1 MKRITA
7 FAVLLVVLAAPAW
20 AGWDEGVAAYERGD
34 YATALREMR
43 VLAAQGHDQA
53 QYNLGVLYDKGQGVA
68 RNIVLAHMWSTLFE
82 DGRTAYEA
90 GDYAVALRRWRPPAN
105 HGHAGAQFNLGVMY
119 EKGQG
124 VAQDDVKAARWYRRA
139 AEQGVAEAQSAL
151 GDAYHIGRGVMQNYI
166 HAHMWFDLAAARGD
180 ETAAENRDIVARRMT
195 PAQIAEA
202 QRRARA
208 WRTKAQ
214 RRKQRVAATVTRRDT
229 GTDSVPARPVKKTST
244 GSGFYVSDQGH
255 ILTSAHVVS
264 GCREV
269 RIPAS
274 LPVSIVAQDEAS
286 DLALLKSSGG
296 KANSAAKFRGGGGI
310 RPGDDIVVVGYR
322 GLFASEANVTAGT
335 VSAPAGRADDRR
347 FFQITAPVQPGNS
360 GGPVLDMA
368 GNAVGVVMAKP
379 NALRIARATG
389 DIPQNVNF
397 AISAGTARAFLDTQN
412 VPYETAPSA
421 ESLKQVDVASQARKF
436 TVLVACRK

>member
-1 MKRITA
+1 
-7 FAVLLVVLAAPAW
+7 V
-20 AGWDEGVAAYERGD
+20 
-34 YATALREMR
+34 
-43 VLAAQGHDQA
+43 
-53 QYNLGVLYDKGQGVA
+53 
-68 RNIVLAHMWSTLFE
+68 ST
-82 DGRTAYEA
+82 GS
-90 GDYAVALRRWRPPAN
+90 RPPAD